1 MKKPLIIKQDL
12 FLGYLYFIFTVFIT
26 IIFIVFREYDLRQN
40 YDAYNYLN
48 GYNYLYENPFK
59 LQQSYQY
66 FGRFPERIF
75 AYFISTIAVIGKLS
89 KPYELVLYVSIFIFA
104 MMFFVYRNIDKLFN
118 FNSGYLSKG
127 LLFQILIA
135 IVPLGLTAQTL
146 RQAFGFFVFLSALLL
161 IRRVKYFRLAIPA
174 IILIYTHVSSA
185 LLIILY
191 QLSRTR
197 NWFLLTIFGLIFLA
211 GLSFFASQFSSSFR
225 VFRDFSLFRFHD
237 WQFFDKYAVISLS
250 VILFVQGLS
259 LFRNFRLL
267 AFSLSCLV
275 YIIASA
281 NGVIPRFL
289 YGAGW
294 FWIMVI
300 GFHFLR
306 WNRPKAM
313 IFKLRFSGGTLIF
326 LKSLV
331 VLNLLS

>member
-1 MKKPLIIKQDL
+1 MQL
-12 FLGYLYFIFTVFIT
+12 
-26 IIFIVFREYDLRQN
+26 ECC
-40 YDAYNYLN
+40 
-48 GYNYLYENPFK
+48 
-59 LQQSYQY
+59 
-66 FGRFPERIF
+66 
-75 AYFISTIAVIGKLS
+75 
-89 KPYELVLYVSIFIFA
+89 
-104 MMFFVYRNIDKLFN
+104 
-118 FNSGYLSKG
+118 LSKG

-250 VILFVQGLS
+250 VILFVQGLC